1 MEDEF
6 QNIRPYS
13 DEEVA
18 AAMQRM
24 AKARQLRPLMSF
36 LHPDK
41 PMEQIIPFIK
51 SLQSTNDFQ
60 SQVVIPAFR
69 DILNLTSKGLIIAGF
84 ENFDGKP
91 CLFVSNH
98 RDITLDAVILN
109 DSILKLKNEY
119 TTTNICVG
127 DNLMPNQF
135 LEDICRSNKM
145 IKVIRGSSI
154 REMLQNSMNLSK
166 IIRKTIVE
174 DQHLVWIAQRG
185 GRTKDGNDATDQ
197 GVIKMFAMSGGED
210 LFSNIL
216 ELNIIPV
223 AISYQIEPCDWMK
236 AKEILLSKND
246 VYVKAPNEDFQSI
259 ITGIMQRKGNI
270 CLKMMKPLNHKLIEK
285 KDEFS
290 ELCGNDRFR
299 FLANLIDNEI
309 HLGYH
314 VFDTNYIAYDILTKS
329 LKYADKYTQ
338 EAKKNFVVDVN
349 EKIAKIGH
357 SNYEELREIFLTMY
371 ANPVINRDKA
381 RNQN

>member
-1 MEDEF
+1 MKDEF
-6 QNIRPYS
+6 TDIRPYL

-18 AAMQRM
+18 MATQRM
-24 AKARQLRPLMSF
+24 AKARQLHQLMSF
-36 LHPDK
+36 LYPDK
-41 PMEQIIPFIK
+41 PIEEIIPFVK
-51 SLQSTNDFQ
+51 SLKSTDDFQ
-60 SQVVIPAFR
+60 TQLVIPAFR
-69 DILNLTSKGLIIAGF
+69 DVLNFTSNGLIIAGF

-109 DSILKLKNEY
+109 DTILKLKNGY

-145 IKVIRGSSI
+145 IKVIRGTSI

-166 IIRKTIVE
+166 IIRKTII
-174 DQHLVWIAQRG
+174 DNQHPVWIAQRG
-185 GRTKDGNDATDQ
+185 GRTKDGNDSTDQ
-197 GVIKMFAMSGGED
+197 GIIKMFAMSSDKD
-210 LFSNIL
+210 LFSNIF
-216 ELNIIPV
+216 ELNIIPLAV
-223 AISYQIEPCDWMK
+223 SYQIEPCDWMK
-236 AKEILLSKND
+236 AKEMLLSKNN

-259 ITGIMQRKGNI
+259 ITGIMQRKGTV
-270 CLKMMKPLNHKLIEK
+270 CLKMMEPLNDKLIEK
-285 KDEFS
+285 KDEFL
-290 ELCGNDRFR
+290 ELSGNDRFR
-299 FLANLIDNEI
+299 FIANLIDEEI

-314 VFDTNYIAYDILTKS
+314 VFDTNYIAYDILNKS

-338 EAKKNFVVDVN
+338 EAKKNFIVDVN

-371 ANPVINRDKA
+371 ANPVVNRDKA
-381 RNQN
+381 RNRN